1 MENGNNKDNVQTMR
15 QKNTA
20 PTLQALMNSALLLLI
35 EQLFSDGNRDQE
47 AIQKVNKLDLPVVL
61 AWEQESATFRDGLA
75 RSNWWEQLFS
85 SNYPTTYERLK
96 RSAGRRS
103 NALALLFQI
112 RIMLPKKD
120 TNVWRSLF
128 VLLIESNRIDRGVW
142 SAGRHDGDYSNRW
155 QTSIHH
161 ADEFGI
167 DQIHLIHPGRSAIR
181 AIQLQRDGMKAHT
194 FEIASP
200 ALMSLGQRKEQMMQ
214 FVCAWTVPF
223 QQAVVMM
230 LECTS
235 SKDRELVWIP
245 THQRQLDRDFEL
257 SNWAINHNN
266 LTENPEDF
274 AAPPFLHGDKTLSDV
289 IVAST
294 EGRVDIPNV
303 RTAMTAVVIRHR
315 DVMVFDQL
323 QQQEDP
329 TKKIPPHWRRLLT
342 NEVFEHSHVPVLR
355 GCMVLDAFF
364 LYASSDGSLKAHPR
378 GNMLSTYYVEN
389 LHSGI
394 PHLSA
399 LYNVVAIMHSYSVLE
414 VRRVEKQDDDPFL
427 RFTLLYRTQMVDSL
441 SPPVLYGPY
450 VIFRSIDDGNWY
462 RVLYDTPSDE
472 KPKDLIKVPFKA
484 GWRIVSVKNANWR
497 FWTVVLRNSRTG
509 EDEEHLLFA
518 GGLQSDTST
527 RPFLVASCIECG
539 TRAKQLCGNCLNVGF
554 CLVHGEDH
562 EHSYECK

>member
-1 MENGNNKDNVQTMR
+1 
-15 QKNTA
+15 
-20 PTLQALMNSALLLLI
+20 MNSALLLLI
-35 EQLFSDGNRDQE
+35 EQLFSDGLRDQE

-85 SNYPTTYERLK
+85 HSYPTTYERLK

-103 NALALLFQI
+103 NASALLFQI
-112 RIMLPKKD
+112 RTTPPKKD
-120 TNVWRSLF
+120 NDKNAEKNDDKNATNLWRSLI

-142 SAGRHDGDYSNRW
+142 SVGRHDEGGYNNRW
-155 QTSIHH
+155 QISTHP

-181 AIQLQRDGMKAHT
+181 TIQLQRDGMNTHT
-194 FEIASP
+194 FELVSP
-200 ALMSLGQRKEQMMQ
+200 ALVSLRREQMMH
-214 FVCAWTVPF
+214 FARAWTIPF
-223 QQAVVMM
+223 QQAVAVM
-230 LECTS
+230 LESNT
-235 SKDRELVWIP
+235 SKDSELVWIP
-245 THQRQLDRDFEL
+245 THQKQLDCNFEL
-257 SNWAINHNN
+257 SNWAVNHNN
-266 LTENPEDF
+266 LVENPEDF
-274 AAPPFLHGDKTLSDV
+274 AAPPFLHGDKTLSEV

-303 RTAMTAVVIRHR
+303 RTAMTAVVIRHK

-329 TKKIPPHWRRLLT
+329 TKKTLPHWRRLLT
-342 NEVFEHSHVPVLR
+342 KEVFEHSHVPVLR
-355 GCMVLDAFF
+355 SCIVLDAFF
-364 LYASSDGSLKAHPR
+364 LYASSDGCLKAHPR

-389 LHSGI
+389 LHSAI

-414 VRRVEKQDDDPFL
+414 IRRVEKQDNDPFL
-427 RFTLLYRTQMVDSL
+427 RFTLLYRTQMVDF
-441 SPPVLYGPY
+441 SPPPMLYGPY

-462 RVLYDTPSDE
+462 RVLYDSPTDE
-472 KPKDLIKVPFKA
+472 KYKELIRVPFKA

-497 FWTVVLRNSRTG
+497 YWTVVLRNSRTG
-509 EDEEHLLFA
+509 EDEDHLLFA
-518 GGLQSDTST
+518 GGLQPDASMK
-527 RPFLVASCIECG
+527 PFLLATCIECG
-539 TRAKQLCGNCLNVGF
+539 TKATQLCGNCLNVGF
-554 CLVHGEDH
+554 CRVHGEDH

>member
-1 MENGNNKDNVQTMR
+1 
-15 QKNTA
+15 
-20 PTLQALMNSALLLLI
+20 MNSALLLLI
-35 EQLFSDGNRDQE
+35 EQLFSSGNRDQE
-47 AIQKVNKLDLPVVL
+47 AIEKVDKLDLPVVL

-96 RSAGRRS
+96 RSTARRS
-103 NALALLFQI
+103 NASALLSQI
-112 RIMLPKKD
+112 RTMLLDDLSNKQGP
-120 TNVWRSLF
+120 TNTNLWRSLF

-142 SAGRHDGDYSNRW
+142 TVGREAGW
-155 QTSIHH
+155 QTSTHP

-181 AIQLQRDGMKAHT
+181 TIQLQRDGMKAHT
-194 FEIASP
+194 FELASP
-200 ALMSLGQRKEQMMQ
+200 ALVSLGQRREQMML
-214 FVCAWTVPF
+214 FVCAWTIPF
-223 QQAVVMM
+223 QQAVVVV
-230 LECTS
+230 LECKS

-289 IVAST
+289 IIAST

-303 RTAMTAVVIRHR
+303 RTAMTAIVIRHGE
-315 DVMVFDQL
+315 VMVFDQL

-329 TKKIPPHWRRLLT
+329 TKKIPANWRRLLT

-355 GCMVLDAFF
+355 GCIVLDAFF

-389 LHSGI
+389 LRSAI

-414 VRRVEKQDDDPFL
+414 IRRVEKQDDDPFL
-427 RFTLLYRTQMVDSL
+427 RFTLLYRTQMVDFSP
-441 SPPVLYGPY
+441 PPVLYGPY

-462 RVLYDTPSDE
+462 RVMYDSPSDE
-472 KPKDLIKVPFKA
+472 KHKELIKVPFKA

-518 GGLQSDTST
+518 GGLQSDASM

-562 EHSYECK
+562 EHAYECK